1 MKSKATTQY
10 SHNHIISSASPLL
23 REKIKMFVKKNLF
36 LQRKTIACLFIS
48 LALLI
53 VSNNLQAESIW
64 KKRVTLNTNLFNDN
78 RARGIGDIVTVQINE
93 STEITGVE
101 DSSAENKKS
110 HSVNIDTTN
119 FFTKPLGDT
128 SGYLPNFSADTNHSF
143 NGKGA
148 YESNRNISLELT
160 AVVTEIL
167 ANGNLIIEG
176 NRDVNINGEK
186 YNIKVSGIV
195 RPIDISIDNVIQ
207 SSSIA
212 NANITLE
219 GKGFLT
225 RAGKRGWWNRIYEAM
240 WPF

>member
-36 LQRKTIACLFIS
+36 LQRKTIACLFTS

-110 HSVNIDTTN
+110 HSVNVDTTN
-119 FFTKPLGDT
+119 FFYKAIRRHERLFTKF
-128 SGYLPNFSADTNHSF
+128 FSRYKS
-143 NGKGA
+143 
-148 YESNRNISLELT
+148 
-160 AVVTEIL
+160 
-167 ANGNLIIEG
+167 
-176 NRDVNINGEK
+176 
-186 YNIKVSGIV
+186 
-195 RPIDISIDNVIQ
+195 
-207 SSSIA
+207 
-212 NANITLE
+212 
-219 GKGFLT
+219 
-225 RAGKRGWWNRIYEAM
+225 
-240 WPF
+240 